1 MLERGKTMSQD
12 GKAMWGEFWDAG
24 AWCLFDDSDKNII
37 LKHPYEAGERV
48 ACPYCEKVLR
58 FENNTAMC
66 CEERFRAYPNE
77 VRQARPVGTHTHARG
92 GWQTLRPYRRADAV
106 AVPIKKTMPTP
117 RTGRV
122 LKFG

>member
-1 MLERGKTMSQD
+1 ML
-12 GKAMWGEFWDAG
+12 WGDFWDLG

-37 LKHPYEAGERV
+37 LKHPYEAG
-48 ACPYCEKVLR
+48 
-58 FENNTAMC
+58 
-66 CEERFRAYPNE
+66 
-77 VRQARPVGTHTHARG
+77 ARG

-106 AVPIKKTMPTP
+106 AVPVKKTMPTP